1 MVRPSSVPALFST
14 GEGLVVSYSWEYHAR
29 KPASSATSEASTR
42 SSMNRDQPAA
52 PNVMPALRAA
62 LHELDRVRRWPD
74 RDRFVA
80 VDSVLISLAGVLAAD
95 LNDLE
100 RQLARRIL
108 TALRQLV
115 APGEYEPPWS
125 EDDLRPSADNQTP
138 AE

>member
-1 MVRPSSVPALFST
+1 
-14 GEGLVVSYSWEYHAR
+14 
-29 KPASSATSEASTR
+29 
-42 SSMNRDQPAA
+42 MNRDQPAA

-62 LHELDRVRRWPD
+62 LHELNRVRLWPD
-74 RDRFVA
+74 RQRFVA

-100 RQLARRIL
+100 RQLARRIM

-115 APGEYEPPWS
+115 AQGEYEPPWS
-125 EDDLRPSADNQTP
+125 EDDLRPSADNQAP